1 MDDEIS
7 RMMGGQQ
14 EGTAERLDQISMFL
28 WPTWVPGQ
36 EDYDNPRMPLVSKE
50 LSVGR
55 IKEEHMKGNI
65 SHTRTALDM
74 LEEGQIGLARF
85 IMKFMHSEFKMT
97 MSIDGEFMDGITHQ
111 ELRYTQ
117 HQHVHGLEQ
126 PQQQSSK
133 KGLFRRK

>member
-1 MDDEIS
+1 MNEELD
-7 RMMGGQQ
+7 RMMSPQQ

-36 EDYDNPRMPLVSKE
+36 EDYDTPRMPLVSKE

-65 SHTRTALDM
+65 SHTRTSLDM

-117 HQHVHGLEQ
+117 HQHLHQPEQQNQ
-126 PQQQSSK
+126 PQK
-133 KGLFRRK
+133 KGLFRRN

>member
-1 MDDEIS
+1 MDDEVN
-7 RMMGGQQ
+7 RMMGQQQ

-36 EDYDNPRMPLVSKE
+36 EDYDTPRMPLVSKE

-55 IKEEHMKGNI
+55 IKEEHMAGNI
-65 SHTRTALDM
+65 SHTRAALYM
-74 LEEGQIGLARF
+74 LDRGHVGLARY

-117 HQHVHGLEQ
+117 HQHLHQ
-126 PQQQSSK
+126 DQQQQIPQK
-133 KGLFRRK
+133 KGFFRRK